1 MCKIELKISYDCCP
15 GRLLKR
21 GGEYNL
27 YLLTPGVLIE
37 KHYIRVAI
45 LCYKTYYLSR
55 GVSSE
60 SVFRPFWN
68 SCFGVCCCF
77 LKECQRL
84 EYISGWQPAI
94 LPLAQICEA
103 LCGDQHNMHCLA
115 NKDGQPATES
125 KQALFVRG
133 NLPTCRYQ
141 ANKED
146 FPALSSCVELFP
158 IQQVI

>member
-1 MCKIELKISYDCCP
+1 MIVVRA
-15 GRLLKR
+15 GFWR
-21 GGEYNL
+21 GGGGTTCI
-27 YLLTPGVLIE
+27 YLHQGSWLKSITLEWPSCATRHIIWVGAFLL
-37 KHYIRVAI
+37 RVFFALFGI
-45 LCYKTYYLSR
+45 LASGCV
-55 GVSSE
+55 GSS
-60 SVFRPFWN
+60 
-68 SCFGVCCCF
+68 F

-158 IQQVI
+158 IQQVIW

>member
-15 GRLLKR
+15 GRLLK

-60 SVFRPFWN
+60 SVFLPFLE
-68 SCFGVCCCF
+68 FLLRGV
-77 LKECQRL
+77 LLLSQGMPTAGIYL
-84 EYISGWQPAI
+84 G
-94 LPLAQICEA
+94 LATSDPSI
-103 LCGDQHNMHCLA
+103 GSDM
-115 NKDGQPATES
+115 
-125 KQALFVRG
+125 
-133 NLPTCRYQ
+133 
-141 ANKED
+141 
-146 FPALSSCVELFP
+146 
-158 IQQVI
+158 